1 MSELA
6 GIETVLFLQSTDLF
20 RYCTAEQILRLA
32 TIAHERRFDAGE
44 TIFRIDDEPSVLYCV
59 VQGKVALENGAG
71 QREEIG
77 PLTTFGVSEI
87 LCGRL
92 RSRHASAA
100 TDALLLSMDAE
111 DLFDLLANNIE
122 IVKAL
127 FRQFL
132 TPPAHARAED
142 EA

>member
-20 RYCTAEQILRLA
+20 RHCTAEQILRLA
-32 TIAHERRFDAGE
+32 AIAYERQFDAGDP
-44 TIFRIDDEPSVLYCV
+44 IFRIDDEPSVLHCV
-59 VQGKVALENGAG
+59 VRGKVALENGAG
-71 QREEIG
+71 EREELG
-77 PLTTFGVSEI
+77 PLATFGVSEI

-92 RSRHASAA
+92 RSRHAVAA
-100 TDALLLSMDAE
+100 TDALVLSMDAE

-132 TPPAHARAED
+132 PPEARARE
-142 EA
+142 EP